1 MHSKLKKYTII
12 LFLVASLASFNQ
24 VESLNTRKYISIIIS
39 FYLQIF
45 PVYFLDFMISEA
57 SYQYDNNLFL
67 IQTIISISKLI
78 YFIFEANLTKI
89 ILNSI
94 NQIMLFFINDTNKI
108 FFIIFQLLTYLFL
121 SISNSWLEYLSLL
134 SFSAAFFYNYI
145 KKNLNPLGMNKII
158 FMNLGYQ
165 ICYNYAQFKN
175 GIKNL
180 TFFNIGFLA
189 QLITGILIDDIKDS
203 IEDCEEEITSLATLS
218 PEFTPILTFFMI
230 ALFTLFQGFKVWTQ
244 IFNFNNIVVNPKLVS
259 DIIIFLGIIGNFFSL
274 RKVVNSCFN
283 KTCNH
288 YYKNI
293 LELMAK

>member
-1 MHSKLKKYTII
+1 
-12 LFLVASLASFNQ
+12 
-24 VESLNTRKYISIIIS
+24 
-39 FYLQIF
+39 
-45 PVYFLDFMISEA
+45 
-57 SYQYDNNLFL
+57 
-67 IQTIISISKLI
+67 
-78 YFIFEANLTKI
+78 
-89 ILNSI
+89 
-94 NQIMLFFINDTNKI
+94 
-108 FFIIFQLLTYLFL
+108 
-121 SISNSWLEYLSLL
+121 
-134 SFSAAFFYNYI
+134 
-145 KKNLNPLGMNKII
+145 MNKII
-158 FMNLGYQ
+158 FMTLGYQ

-203 IEDCEEEITSLATLS
+203 IEDCEQEINSLATLS

-259 DIIIFLGIIGNFFSL
+259 DIIIFLGIIGNLFSL
-274 RKVVNSCFN
+274 RKVINSRFC